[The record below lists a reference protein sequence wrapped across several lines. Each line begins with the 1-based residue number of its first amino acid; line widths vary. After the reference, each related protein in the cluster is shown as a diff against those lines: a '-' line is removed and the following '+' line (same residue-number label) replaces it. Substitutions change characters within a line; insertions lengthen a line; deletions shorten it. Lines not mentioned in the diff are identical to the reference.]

1 MSSKLTPEEIEQF
14 RAQLANYPPA
24 LKALEA
30 IEDCEGDLADAAI
43 SLAIRAGQEPQQD
56 SAEWLNSL
64 AKRCRAVI
72 CQEILRENLYGGSLD
87 KAVIALANVNLI
99 PAILATPVLI
109 YVLKQGI
116 EDFCKPLE
124 GKL

>member
-1 MSSKLTPEEIEQF
+1 MDKVTPEEIEQF

-30 IEDCEGDLADAAI
+30 IEDCEGDLADAAL

-56 SAEWLNSL
+56 SVEWLVSL
-64 AKRCRAVI
+64 AKRCRAAI
-72 CQEILRENLYGGSLD
+72 CQEILRENLQSGALD
-87 KAVIALANVNLI
+87 KAAIALANVNLI

-109 YVLKQGI
+109 YVLKQGTD
-116 EDFCKPLE
+116 DFCRPLD